1 MVASDC
7 TIWAMLDIEG
17 TGEPVDIDEI
27 AAAPGS
33 GYPEAELSS
42 AIALLL
48 SMRKHHRKRK
58 ASEM

>member
-1 MVASDC
+1 M
-7 TIWAMLDIEG
+7 DIEG
-17 TGEPVDIDEI
+17 AGEPVDIDEI

-48 SMRKHHRKRK
+48 SMREHHRKRK